1 MMSAH
6 LELAQDFLKRVW
18 EDGDAAAIYEMFTGA
33 TSVHGL
39 EEVQQVGPEEFHA
52 FHRMMTAQF
61 RDIRH
66 HVVQALEQGE
76 WVALLCDITAVY
88 RETETPVSTR
98 TQIMIRVQDSKIV
111 EAHNQIDLIPI
122 FESIGRL
129 PPRTVDL
136 CLLGGKMELRRR
148 A

>member
-1 MMSAH
+1 MTSAR
-6 LELAQDFLKRVW
+6 LDLAQDFLKRVW
-18 EDGDAAAIYEMFTGA
+18 EDGDADAIYEMFTGD

-39 EEVQQVGPEEFHA
+39 EEMQQVGPEEFHA

-66 HVVQALEQGE
+66 HLVQALEQGD

-98 TQIMIRVQDSKIV
+98 TQIMIRVHEGKIV

-136 CLLGGKMELRRR
+136 CLLGGKMELRRG